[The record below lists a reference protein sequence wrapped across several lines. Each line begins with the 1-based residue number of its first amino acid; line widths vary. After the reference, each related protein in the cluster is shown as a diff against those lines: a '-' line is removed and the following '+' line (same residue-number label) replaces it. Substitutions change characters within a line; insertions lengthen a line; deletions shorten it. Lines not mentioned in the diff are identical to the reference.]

1 MVAGGLLLFAVP
13 HDFPYQGLVE
23 ERKRPSLKNMDLL
36 GAFLMLAT
44 IVLVIT
50 GLEQAASSLTWT
62 SAKTLGPLCV
72 SAVAAV
78 AFLGSQYWHS
88 IRLISL
94 TEPVFPWRFCR
105 DRVIMG
111 LILCVPSDC
120 PHPVSSY
127 CYS

>member
-1 MVAGGLLLFAVP
+1 
-13 HDFPYQGLVE
+13 
-23 ERKRPSLKNMDLL
+23 MDLL
-36 GAFLMLAT
+36 GALLMLAT

-62 SAKTLGPLCV
+62 SAKTLAPLCA

-88 IRLISL
+88 SRLFSL

-105 DRVIMG
+105 SRVIMG
-111 LILCVPSDC
+111 LILCVLPSWLR
-120 PHPVSSY
+120 PASSHS
-127 CYS
+127 CK